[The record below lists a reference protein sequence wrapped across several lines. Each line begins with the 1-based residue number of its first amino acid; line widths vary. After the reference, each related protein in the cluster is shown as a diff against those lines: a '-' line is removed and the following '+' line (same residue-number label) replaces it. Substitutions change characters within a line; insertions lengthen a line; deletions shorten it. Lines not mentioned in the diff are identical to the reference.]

1 MSGSSPISGAEN
13 FLAGTFTV
21 SRQLARFRRPTAREV
36 PVVSMSTESYGA
48 LIERLRDLDGSV
60 FTAREAQSL
69 RDAADARLF
78 GDPDQIETVTRV
90 LEMLETLVEAA
101 RLSTRTSRQLG
112 DLLCSIEPAAGVE
125 S

>member
-1 MSGSSPISGAEN
+1 
-13 FLAGTFTV
+13 V
-21 SRQLARFRRPTAREV
+21 ST
-36 PVVSMSTESYGA
+36 STESYGA
-48 LIERLRDLDGSV
+48 LVERLRDLDGV
-60 FTAREAQSL
+60 FTAREAQAI

-78 GDPDQIETVTRV
+78 GDPDQIETVTLA

-112 DLLCSIEPAAGVE
+112 DLLCSIEPTTGLE